1 MKIHKITM
9 KANIIYIS
17 QLHSIIWYIIYFD
30 SNSLLLKD
38 NENHKYTE
46 EILKHEYDLT
56 MEKTNL
62 KINQDF
68 LRYSDSDMENFY
80 QAQLRFHDT

>member
-17 QLHSIIWYIIYFD
+17 QLYSIIWYIIYFY

-38 NENHKYTE
+38 NQNQKYSE
-46 EILKHEYDLT
+46 EKYYKQFISQLFKIL
-56 MEKTNL
+56 
-62 KINQDF
+62 F
-68 LRYSDSDMENFY
+68 AF
-80 QAQLRFHDT
+80 